1 MSDSMSSLQLNAIAR
16 IPAIA
21 PGDDIA
27 GIIGDSISAAD
38 LAPIDNDVLVV
49 SHKIISKAEGRYVDL
64 GDVSAGA
71 QARQLALET
80 EKDPRFVEVVL
91 SQSRAVLRS
100 RPGLIIVEHK
110 LGFVMANA
118 GIDQSN
124 VSGGVAGERLLLLP
138 EDPDHSAAALRSALQ
153 ARFAANIAVIICD
166 SVGRAWR
173 NGVVGLAIGVSGLP
187 ALLDLRGAHDREGR
201 ELLVTTVGFADQIAS
216 AAELLMGEGAEG
228 QPVVLVR
235 GLRWSQPESP
245 VSALLRGADEDLF
258 R

>member
-1 MSDSMSSLQLNAIAR
+1 MSDNMSSLQLNAVPR
-16 IPAIA
+16 IPAIQ
-21 PGDDIA
+21 PGDELA
-27 GIIGDSISAAD
+27 TVIGDAISAAD
-38 LAPIDNDVLVV
+38 LMPLDNDVLVI
-49 SHKIISKAEGRYVDL
+49 SHKIVSKAQGRYVDL
-64 GDVSAGA
+64 SDVTPSA
-71 QARQLALET
+71 QARALALET
-80 EKDPRFVEVVL
+80 EKDPRLVEVIL

-118 GIDQSN
+118 GLDQSN
-124 VSGGVAGERLLLLP
+124 VSGGVPGERVLLLP
-138 EDPDHSAAALRSALQ
+138 EDPDRSAAHLREALQ
-153 ARFAANIAVIICD
+153 ARFGVTVAVVICD

-173 NGVVGLAIGVSGLP
+173 NGVVGLAIGAAGLP
-187 ALLDLRGAHDREGR
+187 SLIDLRGAHDREGR

-228 QPVVLVR
+228 QPVVRIR
-235 GLRWSQPESP
+235 GLRWSQSELP

>member
-1 MSDSMSSLQLNAIAR
+1 MSDNKSSLQLNAVAG
-16 IPAIA
+16 IPAIS
-21 PGDDIA
+21 PGNDLA
-27 GIIGDSISAAD
+27 TIIGDAISAAELD
-38 LAPIDNDVLVV
+38 PLENDVLVI
-49 SHKIISKAEGRYVDL
+49 SHKIVSKAQGRYVDL
-64 GDVSAGA
+64 SDVTPGPEAH
-71 QARQLALET
+71 RVALET

-100 RPGLIIVEHK
+100 RPGLMIVEHK

-124 VSGGVAGERLLLLP
+124 VSGGVPGERLLLLP
-138 EDPDHSAAALRSALQ
+138 EDPDGSAAQLRDALQ
-153 ARFAANIAVIICD
+153 RRFAVNLPVIICD

-173 NGVVGLAIGVSGLP
+173 NGVVGLAIGVSGVP
-187 ALLDLRGAHDREGR
+187 ALIDLRGAYDREGR
-201 ELLVTTVGFADQIAS
+201 ELMVTTVGFADQIAS

-235 GLRWSQPESP
+235 GLHWTQPEST
-245 VSALLRGADEDLF
+245 VSALVREPQDDLF